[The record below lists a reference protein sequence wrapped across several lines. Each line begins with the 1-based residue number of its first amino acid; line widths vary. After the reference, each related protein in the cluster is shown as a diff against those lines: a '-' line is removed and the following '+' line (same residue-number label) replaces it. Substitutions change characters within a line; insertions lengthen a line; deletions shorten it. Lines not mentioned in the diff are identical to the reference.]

1 MRCAT
6 DIFAFLESALLLELH
21 GRMPRIGSHLS
32 GAFEQ
37 WEGIFSQR
45 HVLPPP
51 DARVSDVFRPFFWNA
66 TVPILICTV
75 CVRVS
80 LTLYLLVCGNEDI
93 EGGREGD
100 Y

>member
-6 DIFAFLESALLLELH
+6 EIIAFLESALLLELH

-32 GAFEQ
+32 GNILAKTY
-37 WEGIFSQR
+37 

-51 DARVSDVFRPFFWNA
+51 DARVGDVFRPFFWNA
-66 TVPILICTV
+66 TVSILICTV